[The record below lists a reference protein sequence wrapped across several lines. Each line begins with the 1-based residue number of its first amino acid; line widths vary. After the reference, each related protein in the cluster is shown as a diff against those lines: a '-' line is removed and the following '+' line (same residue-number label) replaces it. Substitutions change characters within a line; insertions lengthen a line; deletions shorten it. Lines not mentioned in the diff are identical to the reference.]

1 MPARPSTYEPFS
13 SHPCDAR
20 SPNFRVVVAHDAL
33 TRDRVLSWAQIPSG
47 IVCAVSPWGAHASP
61 CSEINFLK
69 LILSGSYLGLCDL
82 SGTF

>member
-1 MPARPSTYEPFS
+1 MTR
-13 SHPCDAR
+13 H
-20 SPNFRVVVAHDAL
+20 

>member
-1 MPARPSTYEPFS
+1 MTRYT
-13 SHPCDAR
+13 
-20 SPNFRVVVAHDAL
+20 RVC
-33 TRDRVLSWAQIPSG
+33 VLSWAQIPSG